1 MSHKYLQTVFTVSR
15 LNKTVRELIEKNL
28 KIIWLNAEVSN
39 FSQPTSGHWYFT
51 LKDNTAQVRCVM
63 FRNCNRR
70 AMFCPKNGQ
79 QILVQAAITL
89 YESRGD
95 YQLIAENIQPAGDG
109 ILKQQYEQLK
119 NLLFTEGLFNHQ
131 FKQRLPNPAQ
141 KVGIIT
147 STTGAALHDILRILH
162 RRDPLLPIIIYPAI
176 VQGELAPES
185 LKYAIEIANKRK
197 ECDVLIIGRGGG
209 SWEDL
214 WCFND
219 ERVAR
224 AIFAS
229 QIPTISAVGHE
240 TDVTIA
246 DFVADVRAPTPSV
259 AAELVSRNKN
269 ELLRQI
275 QSQKQ
280 RLAMAMDYFLAQQ
293 HNSLTSLFHQ
303 LKQHHPQLSIM
314 RQRALLTAK
323 YYKLEDL
330 LQMRLRNATQ
340 QYTLLEQRL
349 LAIQPQLN
357 IYGLHKKLQQL
368 QYRIHKSISI
378 LFNKYRQHLVS
389 NVAQL
394 ETLSPLATLI
404 RGYSITKIDNT
415 LNQRTLIKSINQVQ
429 LGNILKT
436 RFIDGEII
444 SKVLDIK
451 SLKSK

>member
-1 MSHKYLQTVFTVSR
+1 MSHRYLPNVFTVSR
-15 LNKTVRELIEKNL
+15 LNKIVRELIEN
-28 KIIWLNAEVSN
+28 KINKIWLNAEVSN

-63 FRNCNRR
+63 FRNYNCR

-79 QILVQAAITL
+79 QIIVYAAITL
-89 YESRGD
+89 YEPRGD
-95 YQLIAENIQPAGDG
+95 YQIIAENIQLAGDG

-119 NLLFTEGLFNHQ
+119 NLLFTEGLFDHK
-131 FKQRLPNPAQ
+131 FKKELPNPAQ
-141 KVGIIT
+141 QVGIIT
-147 STTGAALHDILRILH
+147 STTGAALHDILRILQ

-185 LKYAIEIANKRK
+185 LRYAIEIANKRN
-197 ECDVLIIGRGGG
+197 ECDVLILGRGGG

-229 QIPTISAVGHE
+229 KIPTISAVGHE

-259 AAELVSRNKN
+259 AAELVSRNKH

-293 HNSLTSLFHQ
+293 NNYLTSLFHQ

-314 RQRALLTAK
+314 RQRTVLTTK
-323 YYKLEDL
+323 SYQLEDL
-330 LQMRLRNATQ
+330 LQMQLRKATQ
-340 QYTLLEQRL
+340 QYTLLKQRL
-349 LAIQPQLN
+349 FAIQPQLN
-357 IYGLHKKLQQL
+357 IYQLHKILQQL
-368 QYRIHKSISI
+368 QYRIQKHISI

-389 NVAQL
+389 TVTQF
-394 ETLSPLATLI
+394 ETLSPLATLK
-404 RGYSITKIDNT
+404 RGYSITKISPYDH
-415 LNQRTLIKSINQVQ
+415 TLIKSIKQIQ
-429 LGNILKT
+429 LGNVLKT
-436 RFIDGEII
+436 RFIDGEVI

-451 SLKSK
+451 YFK

>member
-1 MSHKYLQTVFTVSR
+1 MSHKYLPTVFTVSR
-15 LNKTVRELIEKNL
+15 LNKTVRELLEKKL
-28 KIIWLNAEVSN
+28 HKIWLNAEVSN

-63 FRNCNRR
+63 FRNYNCR

-79 QILVQAAITL
+79 QILVYATITL

-95 YQLIAENIQPAGDG
+95 YQIIAENIQLAGDG
-109 ILKQQYEQLK
+109 ILKQQYEQLR
-119 NLLFTEGLFNHQ
+119 NLLFTEGLFDQ
-131 FKQRLPNPAQ
+131 KFKQELPNPAQ
-141 KVGIIT
+141 QVGIIT
-147 STTGAALHDILRILH
+147 STTGAALHDMLKILQ

-185 LKYAIEIANKRK
+185 ITYAIEIANKRN
-197 ECDVLIIGRGGG
+197 ECDIIIIGRGGG

-229 QIPTISAVGHE
+229 KIPTISAVGHE

-259 AAELVSRNKN
+259 AAELVSRNKD
-269 ELLRQI
+269 ELVRQI

-293 HNSLTSLFHQ
+293 HNYLTSLFHQ

-314 RQRALLTAK
+314 RQRAVLTAK
-323 YYKLEDL
+323 FYQLEDL
-330 LQMRLRNATQ
+330 LQMQLRNATQ

-349 LAIQPQLN
+349 FAIQPQLN
-357 IYGLHKKLQQL
+357 IYQLHKRLQQL
-368 QYRIHKSISI
+368 QYRIQNHISI
-378 LFNKYRQHLVS
+378 LFNKYRQHFVS
-389 NVAQL
+389 TVTQF
-394 ETLSPLATLI
+394 ETLSPLATLR
-404 RGYSITKIDNT
+404 RGYSITKINNCNHN
-415 LNQRTLIKSINQVQ
+415 LTLIKNIKQIQ
-429 LGNILKT
+429 LGNLLIT
-436 RFIDGEII
+436 RFIDGEVL
-444 SKVLDIK
+444 SKVLNIK
-451 SLKSK
+451 YFK